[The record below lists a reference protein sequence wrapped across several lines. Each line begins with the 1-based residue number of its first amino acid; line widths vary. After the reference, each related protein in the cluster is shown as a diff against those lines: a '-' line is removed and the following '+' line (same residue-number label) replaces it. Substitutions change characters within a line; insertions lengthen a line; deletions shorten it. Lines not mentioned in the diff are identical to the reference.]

1 MRNAALADSGPLL
14 ALFDRSD
21 AHHARVAAFLRDHP
35 DIRLLSTAA
44 VVTETAA
51 LLAARVGHAGQLD
64 FLEWV
69 ERGGLALV
77 EFGPGSLRRV
87 IEIVRKYR
95 DLPLDFAD
103 ATLAEAC
110 ARMGIEAVLSVDR
123 DFDIYRTKTGL
134 PLKNLLGHAAPRV
147 RRRAPRTLK

>member
-21 AHHARVAAFLRDHP
+21 AHHTRVAAYLRDHP
-35 DIRLLSTAA
+35 DLRLLTTPA
-44 VVTETAA
+44 VITETAA
-51 LLAARVGHAGQLD
+51 LLAARVGHAAQLD
-64 FLEWV
+64 FLEWA
-69 ERGGLALV
+69 ERGGIALV

-95 DLPLDFAD
+95 DLPFDFAD

-110 ARMGIEAVLSVDR
+110 ARLGVESILSIDR
-123 DFDIYRTKTGL
+123 DFDIYRAKSGL
-134 PLKNLLGHAAPRV
+134 PLKNLLGHSAPRA
-147 RRRAPRTLK
+147 RRRTPRTVR

>member
-21 AHHARVAAFLRDHP
+21 AHHRRVAAFLRDHP
-35 DIRLLSTAA
+35 DLRLLSTLA

-51 LLAARVGHAGQLD
+51 LLAVRVGHAAQLD

-77 EFGPGSLRRV
+77 DLGPASLRRV
-87 IEIVRKYR
+87 IEIVRKYQ
-95 DLPLDFAD
+95 DLAFDFAD
-103 ATLAEAC
+103 ATLAEAG
-110 ARMGIEAVLSVDR
+110 ARLGVDAILSIDR
-123 DFDIYRTKTGL
+123 DFDIYRTKAKL
-134 PLKNLLGHAAPRV
+134 PLENLLGHAAPRA
-147 RRRAPRTLK
+147 RRRSTK

>member
-21 AHHARVAAFLRDHP
+21 AHHRRVVAFLRAHP
-35 DIRLLSTAA
+35 DIRLLTTVA

-51 LLAARVGHAGQLD
+51 LLAARVGHAAQLD

-77 EFGPGSLRRV
+77 EFAPGSLRRV
-87 IEIVRKYR
+87 IETVRKYR
-95 DLPLDFAD
+95 DLPFDFAD

-110 ARMGIEAVLSVDR
+110 ARLGVNAIVSIDR
-123 DFDIYRTKTGL
+123 DFDIYRTKSGL
-134 PLKNLLGHAAPRV
+134 PLENLLGHAAPRPN
-147 RRRAPRTLK
+147 RRTLK

>member
-21 AHHARVAAFLRDHP
+21 AHHKRVVAFLRDHP
-35 DIRLLSTAA
+35 DLRLLTTVA

-51 LLAARVGHAGQLD
+51 LLSSRVGHDAQLD
-64 FLEWV
+64 FLEWA
-69 ERGGLALV
+69 ERGGVGLV
-77 EFGPGSLRRV
+77 EFEAGSLRRV

-95 DLPLDFAD
+95 DLPFDFAD

-110 ARMGIEAVLSVDR
+110 ARLGVEAIVSIDR
-123 DFDIYRTKTGL
+123 DFDVYRTKARL
-134 PLKNLLGHAAPRV
+134 PLENLLGHGSPRAKRP
-147 RRRAPRTLK
+147 RR

>member
-21 AHHARVAAFLRDHP
+21 AHHQRVAAYLRDHP
-35 DIRLLSTAA
+35 DIRLLTTTA

-51 LLAARVGHAGQLD
+51 LLAARVGHAAQLD

-69 ERGGLALV
+69 ERGGLSLI
-77 EFGPGSLRRV
+77 EFGPGSLRRI

-95 DLPLDFAD
+95 DLPFDFAD

-110 ARMGIEAVLSVDR
+110 ARLGVDAVLSIDR

-134 PLKNLLGHAAPRV
+134 PLRNLLGHAAPRA
-147 RRRAPRTLK
+147 RRRAPRTVK